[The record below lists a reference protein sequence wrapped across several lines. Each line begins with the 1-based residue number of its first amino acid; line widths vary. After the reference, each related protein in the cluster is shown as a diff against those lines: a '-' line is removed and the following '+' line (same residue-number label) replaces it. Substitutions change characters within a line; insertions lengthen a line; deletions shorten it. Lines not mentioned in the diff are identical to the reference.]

1 MDDYVKYRMDT
12 AKERLVAASSLID
25 AGCYKDS
32 INRSYYAIFSATR
45 ALLANERIDFSKHSG
60 VIGYFR
66 RNYIKTG
73 LLDVKYS
80 DYIGKAFQ
88 YRTDCDYE
96 DFFIVDRADAEL
108 QYQHALEFYEAI
120 ENYLNMETE

>member
-1 MDDYVKYRMDT
+1 MDDYVKYRLDT
-12 AKERLVAASSLID
+12 AKERLVAASSLIA

-80 DYIGKAFQ
+80 GL
-88 YRTDCDYE
+88 YRKGFPIQDGL
-96 DFFIVDRADAEL
+96 RL
-108 QYQHALEFYEAI
+108 
-120 ENYLNMETE
+120 